1 MNFITFF
8 DKISRLLFWPRSSAA
23 EQLPLKQLAGGSN
36 PPGVTILEMARE
48 LGATLAAPPS
58 ADSAAKGYFKSGRS
72 CRKKEQK
79 KKRKN

>member
-36 PPGVTILEMARE
+36 PPGVTTLDCEGANWLIRLKAGDNRE
-48 LGATLAAPPS
+48 FEKPV
-58 ADSAAKGYFKSGRS
+58 
-72 CRKKEQK
+72 
-79 KKRKN
+79 